1 MTKPIFL
8 LYDER
13 MSHHRPLTDRF
24 IIVETP
30 ERILSLKKRLEE
42 LNLCLIQRKRKTKE
56 LTLMNQ
62 QPCDAVGLKL
72 KPQQQVLLVEKS
84 LENDFLIP
92 LICHPAPKEAILLV
106 HSEEYY
112 DSLKQSADA
121 TDEKLLQMA
130 LCDKDGDMYYN
141 NNTFQAATLACG
153 GVICCVNSVLTSM
166 SSAVEVSKRAIAV
179 VRPPGH
185 HACQQHAMGTLQ
197 LQPYLL
203 CSFLS

>member
-13 MSHHRPLTDRF
+13 MSHHRPLTNHF

-30 ERILSLKKRLEE
+30 ERIVCLKKRLDE
-42 LNLCLIQRKRKTKE
+42 LNLYLIQRKKKTKE

-62 QPCDAVGLKL
+62 QTCNPIDQ
-72 KPQQQVLLVEKS
+72 KPQQQIILLEKS
-84 LENDFLIP
+84 LENDYFIP
-92 LICHPAPKEAILLV
+92 LRCLEAPKEVILLV

-112 DSLKQSADA
+112 ESLKRSADA
-121 TDEKLLQMA
+121 TDEKLIQMA

-153 GVICCVNSVLTSM
+153 GVICCVNSVLVSV
-166 SSAVEVSKRAIAV
+166 SSSVEVSSRAIAV

-197 LQPYLL
+197 LA
-203 CSFLS
+203 STFL